1 MSYAQV
7 SLQPSVTSI
16 RHSAFSKQLWLTVG
30 ILLIAT
36 AFRFFAADSAPPG
49 WRDDE
54 LIEYGMDRRIADG
67 WRPLFITEA
76 EGHEPVYH
84 YLHAGTLLLFGDNLI
99 GYKWLPLACGLL
111 AIALTFAL
119 ARKMFDV
126 RIALVA
132 AALMAVSFWPIMYSR
147 FGVRHIGTLPW
158 MLAAF
163 YLLYPSFTAGDA
175 ERAERAERKESYLG
189 VLRALGGGICLA
201 AGLMTY
207 FAGRAVPIVLAGFL
221 GYLLIFQRSILKRV
235 WWRYMLAIAIG
246 VAIAA
251 PMFIE
256 IANTPGGEKRTE
268 VVGGPLIELRQGNVR
283 PAVETT
289 LGTLGMFTFAGD
301 PESLYNVPNR
311 PVFDWLTGAFFYL
324 GMIVSLMRLKR
335 TESGFALAWL
345 IIGIAPAFVSVPAA
359 SFSHTIVALPVV
371 YIVAAIGVVTVLDM
385 MTRWQDD
392 KMKSNRKI
400 ILSSLH
406 PVILSGIVLLNDA
419 LTLRDYF
426 GTWAHD
432 DFVRFQ
438 YHAPTREIAKW
449 LDQNPQIADVAIGT
463 HVTELQLDPV
473 ALDLDLKREDV
484 TARWFNPE
492 RALVIPRW
500 FEHEQPFATPA
511 IGTIVLSSIQSPSGE
526 IMMLLSADATV
537 LAQLPGFTVYAYKLT
552 DSALM
557 PPDRTFGDRVTLWT
571 FQDSLTSHPR
581 AGEAYTWRTDW
592 KIEAIDRTRLKL
604 FFHLLTA
611 ADEVVVGDDREDI
624 NWATLQTGD
633 RLVQL
638 NQVNLPANLAPGKY
652 PVEVGWYAPVSG
664 TRLTRDDGSSR
675 YLIDV
680 VEIRTP

>member
-1 MSYAQV
+1 
-7 SLQPSVTSI
+7 
-16 RHSAFSKQLWLTVG
+16 
-30 ILLIAT
+30 
-36 AFRFFAADSAPPG
+36 
-49 WRDDE
+49 
-54 LIEYGMDRRIADG
+54 
-67 WRPLFITEA
+67 
-76 EGHEPVYH
+76 
-84 YLHAGTLLLFGDNLI
+84 
-99 GYKWLPLACGLL
+99 
-111 AIALTFAL
+111 
-119 ARKMFDV
+119 
-126 RIALVA
+126 
-132 AALMAVSFWPIMYSR
+132 
-147 FGVRHIGTLPW
+147 
-158 MLAAF
+158 
-163 YLLYPSFTAGDA
+163 
-175 ERAERAERKESYLG
+175 
-189 VLRALGGGICLA
+189 
-201 AGLMTY
+201 MT
-207 FAGRAVPIVLAGFL
+207 
-221 GYLLIFQRSILKRV
+221 
-235 WWRYMLAIAIG
+235 
-246 VAIAA
+246 
-251 PMFIE
+251 
-256 IANTPGGEKRTE
+256 
-268 VVGGPLIELRQGNVR
+268 
-283 PAVETT
+283 
-289 LGTLGMFTFAGD
+289 
-301 PESLYNVPNR
+301 
-311 PVFDWLTGAFFYL
+311 
-324 GMIVSLMRLKR
+324 
-335 TESGFALAWL
+335 
-345 IIGIAPAFVSVPAA
+345 
-359 SFSHTIVALPVV
+359 
-371 YIVAAIGVVTVLDM
+371 
-385 MTRWQDD
+385 
-392 KMKSNRKI
+392 SNRKI

-406 PVILSGIVLLNDA
+406 PVILSGIVLLNGA